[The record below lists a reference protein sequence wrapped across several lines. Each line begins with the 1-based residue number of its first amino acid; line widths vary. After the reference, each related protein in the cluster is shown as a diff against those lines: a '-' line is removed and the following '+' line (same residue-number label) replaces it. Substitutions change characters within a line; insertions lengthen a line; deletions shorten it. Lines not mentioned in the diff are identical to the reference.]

1 MERIQNIKK
10 TQLLSKVHQI
20 CIYIFEVWN
29 LYLGQSSFHG
39 LLSTK
44 ILWEHFNPLCST
56 SDFASFLVIT
66 QHTIHISILIYRLE
80 IYYANLGTGFVIGSS
95 LAVAK
100 IQMDM
105 VHINIKWVN
114 LILQGNTLKPASLKL
129 QMVQM
134 ERMKSKSKDNPT
146 ENWKLSCRK

>member
-1 MERIQNIKK
+1 MSR
-10 TQLLSKVHQI
+10 VHQI
-20 CIYIFEVWN
+20 CIYIFEIFILDKVPFMAF
-29 LYLGQSSFHG
+29 YLQRSYESISIHYAAHQFC
-39 LLSTK
+39 
-44 ILWEHFNPLCST
+44 IMP
-56 SDFASFLVIT
+56 SDK
-66 QHTIHISILIYRLE
+66 TIHCISTLIYRLK

-95 LAVAK
+95 LTVAK

-146 ENWKLSCRK
+146 ENWKFSFRI